1 MRVVPRWLYGALRSV
16 WHLLFNPDA
25 DPPRVIVAAAVAFAV
40 AVLTPLLWVVLQALQ
55 IDPTTG
61 LAVVTA
67 PTTVAIAANSLLLV
81 TAVTVLGVA
90 IAVPLAFLT
99 VLADLPH
106 RRAWTVLVALPLVI
120 PSYVGAFAYVSSV
133 GPRGALA
140 VPLRWLGLEVASI
153 EGLGGTVLV
162 LTLYTY
168 PYVFLTTR
176 AALISFNRRQLEA
189 AWALQASTPRALVQV
204 VIPQII
210 PAITAGAL
218 LAALYTLSDFGTPA
232 IMRFDVF
239 TRAIYL
245 ELNTFGVGRA
255 HASVLALQL
264 VALTAVILWM
274 EARLR
279 GGQGGGVVVAP
290 DLRPL
295 VELGRYRRLAQLAPA
310 MVVTA
315 AIAVP
320 IIVLLVWLVRAP
332 PPGVGQGLAF
342 EWGYVLNSVGVAV
355 VAAVV
360 TVLVAMPIAYYAGR
374 RDGRVAQLVER
385 ATYVGY
391 AVPGVVI
398 GLGLV
403 VFATQW
409 VRSIGGV
416 SLAQLVYQSI
426 PLLVFAYVVRF
437 LPQAVGSTRS
447 SVVGVDRDLVGAAWL
462 LGSTPVRAFRR
473 VTLPLISPG
482 VLTGGALVFLTTMK
496 ELDATLI
503 LHPAGFTTIVT
514 YIWRVQEAG
523 YYELAAVPA
532 LVLIGVSALAM
543 IPLIGR

>member
-1 MRVVPRWLYGALRSV
+1 MLLRRLRAVLWPLWL
-16 WHLLFNPDA
+16 LLFNPDA
-25 DPPRVIVAAAVAFAV
+25 DPPRAIVAVALGSAL
-40 AVLTPLLWVVLQALQ
+40 AVLTPLLWVMTQALGT
-55 IDPTTG
+55 DPLT
-61 LAVVTA
+61 AWSVMTA
-67 PTTVAIAANSLLLV
+67 PTTVEIAGNSLVLV
-81 TAVTVLGVA
+81 AVVTVIGVA

-106 RRAWTVLVALPLVI
+106 RRVWTVLVALPLVI
-120 PSYVGAFAYVSSV
+120 PSYVGAFAYVSAV
-133 GPRGALA
+133 GTRGALTA
-140 VPLRWLGLEVASI
+140 PLRWVGLEIAAV
-153 EGLGGTVLV
+153 EGFVGSTVV

-168 PYVFLTTR
+168 PYIFLTTR

-189 AWALQASTPRALVQV
+189 AWALQASTPRALSRV
-204 VIPQII
+204 VVPQIV

-245 ELNTFGVGRA
+245 ELNTFGVGRI

-264 VALTAVILWM
+264 VALTMVLLWM
-274 EARLR
+274 ESRLR

-290 DLRPL
+290 DLRPIIS
-295 VELGRYRRLAQLAPA
+295 LGRYRTVAQVAPA
-310 MVVTA
+310 AVVTA
-315 AIAVP
+315 AIVVP
-320 IIVLLVWLVRAP
+320 VIVLLVWLVRAP

-342 EWGYVLNSVGVAV
+342 EWGYVINSVGVAV
-355 VAAVV
+355 AAAVV
-360 TVLVAMPIAYYAGR
+360 TVIVAMPIAYYAGR
-374 RDGRVAQLVER
+374 RDGRLAQLVER

-409 VRSIGGV
+409 VRSVGGV
-416 SLAQLVYQSI
+416 GLARIVYQSI

-447 SVVGVDRDLVGAAWL
+447 SVLGVDRDLVGAAWL
-462 LGSTPVRAFRR
+462 LGSTPIRAFRR

-482 VLTGGALVFLTTMK
+482 VLTGGALVFLTTASSGVHDHRDVH
-496 ELDATLI
+496 LARPGGGVLR
-503 LHPAGFTTIVT
+503 AGCGPG
-514 YIWRVQEAG
+514 AG
-523 YYELAAVPA
+523 ADRRLGAGGDTPSFPQ
-532 LVLIGVSALAM
+532 IITKS
-543 IPLIGR
+543 

>member
-1 MRVVPRWLYGALRSV
+1 MRQRLRAV
-16 WHLLFNPDA
+16 LWPLWQLLFNPDA
-25 DPPRVIVAAAVAFAV
+25 DPPRAIVAVALGFAL
-40 AVLTPLLWVVLQALQ
+40 AVLTPLVWVLLQALQ
-55 IDPTTG
+55 VDLRTTWSI
-61 LAVVTA
+61 ATA
-67 PTTVAIAANSLLLV
+67 PTTLAIAANSLVLV
-81 TAVTVLGVA
+81 TAVTVLGVL

-99 VLADLPH
+99 VFADLPH
-106 RRAWTVLVALPLVI
+106 RRAWTVLTALPLVI
-120 PSYVGAFAYVSSV
+120 PSYVGAFAYVSAV
-133 GPRGALA
+133 GARGALA
-140 VPLRWLGLEVASI
+140 TPLRGLGIDLASI
-153 EGLGGTVLV
+153 DGLSGTVLV

-168 PYVFLTTR
+168 PYIFLTTR

-189 AWALQASTPRALVQV
+189 AWALQASTPRSLVRV
-204 VIPQII
+204 VVPQIV

-264 VALTAVILWM
+264 VALTVVILWL

-279 GGQGGGVVVAP
+279 QGQPGGVAVAP
-290 DLRPL
+290 DLRPIIS
-295 VELGRYRRLAQLAPA
+295 LGRYRRIAQVVPA

-320 IIVLLVWLVRAP
+320 VVVLVIWLIRAP

-342 EWGYVLNSVGVAV
+342 EWGYMLNSVGVAFA
-355 VAAVV
+355 AAVV

-374 RDGRVAQLVER
+374 RAGALAQLAER

-391 AVPGVVI
+391 AVPGVVV

-409 VRSIGGV
+409 VQGLAGV
-416 SLAQLVYQSI
+416 ELAQLVYQSI

-447 SVVGVDRDLVGAAWL
+447 SVVGVDRDIVGAAWL

>member
-1 MRVVPRWLYGALRSV
+1 MVSQRLRAV
-16 WHLLFNPDA
+16 LRPLWHLLFNPDA
-25 DPPRVIVAAAVAFAV
+25 DPPRVIVGAAVAFAI

-67 PTTVAIAANSLLLV
+67 PTTVSIAANSLLLV
-81 TAVTVLGVA
+81 AAVTVLGVA

-99 VLADLPH
+99 VLANLPH

-140 VPLRWLGLEVASI
+140 VPMRWLGLEVASI
-153 EGLGGTVLV
+153 DGLGGTVLV

-274 EARLR
+274 R
-279 GGQGGGVVVAP
+279 
-290 DLRPL
+290 
-295 VELGRYRRLAQLAPA
+295 AQPA
-310 MVVTA
+310 
-315 AIAVP
+315 AV
-320 IIVLLVWLVRAP
+320 RP
-332 PPGVGQGLAF
+332 PPLLQCG
-342 EWGYVLNSVGVAV
+342 EGVAV
-355 VAAVV
+355 GGVGPSHAHHPAAVS
-360 TVLVAMPIAYYAGR
+360 ASAIGSGAGA
-374 RDGRVAQLVER
+374 GGVCCVE
-385 ATYVGY
+385 G
-391 AVPGVVI
+391 
-398 GLGLV
+398 
-403 VFATQW
+403 
-409 VRSIGGV
+409 VRSAPTARARA
-416 SLAQLVYQSI
+416 SSSCCQYAR
-426 PLLVFAYVVRF
+426 VV
-437 LPQAVGSTRS
+437 
-447 SVVGVDRDLVGAAWL
+447 W
-462 LGSTPVRAFRR
+462 
-473 VTLPLISPG
+473 
-482 VLTGGALVFLTTMK
+482 
-496 ELDATLI
+496 
-503 LHPAGFTTIVT
+503 
-514 YIWRVQEAG
+514 
-523 YYELAAVPA
+523 
-532 LVLIGVSALAM
+532 
-543 IPLIGR
+543 

>member
-1 MRVVPRWLYGALRSV
+1 MRQRLQAVLWPLWR
-16 WHLLFNPDA
+16 LLFNPDA
-25 DPPRVIVAAAVAFAV
+25 DPPRAIVAAAIGFAL
-40 AVLTPLLWVVLQALQ
+40 AVLTPLVWVLLQALQ
-55 IDPTTG
+55 VDLRTTW
-61 LAVVTA
+61 AIATA
-67 PTTVAIAANSLLLV
+67 PTTVSIASNSLVLV
-81 TAVTVLGVA
+81 TMVTILGVA

-99 VLADLPH
+99 VFADLPH
-106 RRAWTVLVALPLVI
+106 RRTWTVLTALPLVI
-120 PSYVGAFAYVSSV
+120 PSYVGAFAYVSAV
-133 GPRGALA
+133 GTRGAFA
-140 VPLRWLGLEVASI
+140 TPLRLLGVELAAI
-153 EGLGGTVLV
+153 EGLSGTVLV

-168 PYVFLTTR
+168 PYIFLTTR
-176 AALISFNRRQLEA
+176 AALVSFNRRQLEA
-189 AWALQASTPRALVQV
+189 AWALQASTPRSLIRIV
-204 VIPQII
+204 VPQIV

-264 VALTAVILWM
+264 VALTVVILWL

-279 GGQGGGVVVAP
+279 QGQAGGVAVAP
-290 DLRPL
+290 DLRPIIS
-295 VELGRYRRLAQLAPA
+295 LGRYRRVAQVAPA

-320 IIVLLVWLVRAP
+320 VVVLVIWLIRAP

-342 EWGYVLNSVGVAV
+342 EWGYMLNSVGVAIA
-355 VAAVV
+355 AAVV

-374 RDGRVAQLVER
+374 RGGAIAQLVER

-391 AVPGVVI
+391 AVPGVVV

-409 VRSIGGV
+409 VRGLGGV
-416 SLAQLVYQSI
+416 ELAQVVYQSI

-447 SVVGVDRDLVGAAWL
+447 SVVGVDRDIVGAAWL